1 MRCIFLCMTETETP
15 IGGDIFKSLLIK
27 GIMMIIL
34 GVIMLVFTFSSILAL
49 DYLFGIVLIVL
60 GIQLLTSGSTFL
72 GEYKRT
78 WWVILLGI
86 LAIII
91 GIFAFVFPAMMT
103 LYIVYLI
110 AITSFISGFTD
121 LALAISDKCGLA
133 NRALVAVS
141 GVLGIILGILFIISP
156 FVGAFVIVQVTGI
169 FLLAFGILAIA
180 EGFLAKKAVQTA

>member
-1 MRCIFLCMTETETP
+1 MRCIFLCMSETEIP
-15 IGGDIFKSLLIK
+15 IGVDIFKSLLIK

-110 AITSFISGFTD
+110 AITSFISGFTA

-141 GVLGIILGILFIISP
+141 GVLGIILGILFIIPP
-156 FVGAFVIVQVTGI
+156 FVGAFGIVQVTGF
-169 FLLAFGILAIA
+169 FLLAFGILAFA
-180 EGFLAKKAVQTA
+180 EGFLAPIAVQPA

>member
-1 MRCIFLCMTETETP
+1 M
-15 IGGDIFKSLLIK
+15 GDIFKSLLLK
-27 GIMMIIL
+27 GILMIIL
-34 GVIMLVFTFSSILAL
+34 GIIMLAFTFSSILAI

-78 WWVILLGI
+78 WWVIILGI

-91 GIFAFVFPAMMT
+91 GVLAFVFPAVMT

-110 AITSFISGFTD
+110 ALTSLISGFTD

-133 NRALVAVS
+133 NRALVAIS
-141 GVLGIILGILFIISP
+141 GVLGVILGILFILSP

-169 FLLAFGILAIA
+169 FLLAFGLLAIV

>member
-72 GEYKRT
+72 GEY
-78 WWVILLGI
+78 
-86 LAIII
+86 
-91 GIFAFVFPAMMT
+91 
-103 LYIVYLI
+103 
-110 AITSFISGFTD
+110 
-121 LALAISDKCGLA
+121 
-133 NRALVAVS
+133 
-141 GVLGIILGILFIISP
+141 
-156 FVGAFVIVQVTGI
+156 
-169 FLLAFGILAIA
+169 
-180 EGFLAKKAVQTA
+180 

>member
-1 MRCIFLCMTETETP
+1 MTETETP
-15 IGGDIFKSLLIK
+15 IGGDLFKSLLLK
-27 GIMMIIL
+27 GILMIIL
-34 GVIMLVFTFSSILAL
+34 GVIMLVFTFISILAL

-60 GIQLLTSGSTFL
+60 VNQLLTSGSPFL

-91 GIFAFVFPAMMT
+91 GIFAFVFPAVMT
-103 LYIVYLI
+103 LYIVHLL
-110 AITSFISGFTD
+110 AITPFISGFSA
-121 LALAISDKCGLA
+121 LALALCANCGPA
-133 NRALVAVS
+133 NRALVAVYARP
-141 GVLGIILGILFIISP
+141 VILLGLLLTISP